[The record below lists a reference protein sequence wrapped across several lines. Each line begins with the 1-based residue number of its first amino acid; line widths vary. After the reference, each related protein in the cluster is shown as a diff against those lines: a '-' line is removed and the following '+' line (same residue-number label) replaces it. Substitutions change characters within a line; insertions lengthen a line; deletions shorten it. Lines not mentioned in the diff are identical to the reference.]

1 MRPEEPF
8 QLYGLKP
15 AFQVDLAAV
24 EARHQKM
31 MLQVHPDRFADKSP
45 AERRVAEQWS
55 ARFNEAL
62 RLLKDPV
69 SRATLLCELADHP
82 VRAETDTHM
91 DPAFLIEQMERR
103 EALEQAQA
111 AADHA
116 ALARLE
122 DEAARRWDALV
133 ADLAEAIDARADYE
147 AAVELVRR
155 LMFERKYMDEL
166 EQ

>member
-15 AFQVDLAAV
+15 AFKVDLAAV

-69 SRATLLCELADHP
+69 SRATLLCELAGRP

-103 EALEQAQA
+103 EALEEAQA

-133 ADLAEAIDARADYE
+133 AELAEAIDGRGDYE

-155 LMFERKYMDEL
+155 LMFERKYMVEL